1 MAGEV
6 HQALYA
12 QTQAI
17 HQEKVRRYVRAIFRQ
32 AWEWF
37 LLPLRQVMRHYDVVL
52 EMGVVS
58 SSENLIHFALSS

>member
-17 HQEKVRRYVRAIFRQ
+17 HQEKVRRYVRAIFRLVL
-32 AWEWF
+32 EWF
-37 LLPLRQVMRHYDVVL
+37 LHLLRLLMRHYDVAL
-52 EMGVVS
+52 GMGVVS
-58 SSENLIHFALSS
+58 SYENLIHFVLSS